1 MQLSAPIAG
10 YGTAILRIGLG
21 LVLILIGGLKFTP
34 EEANG
39 IQIFISHSPFFAWTN
54 ALLSHQQLSDVLG
67 TLEITAGVLI
77 LARPFS
83 PAASAAGSAMAVGTF
98 ASTVSFLF
106 TTPGVWSAH
115 YGFPALGDIGS
126 FVIKDV
132 TLLGAAVYTLGE
144 AMQHMRLKGA
154 AVHAAS

>member
-21 LVLILIGGLKFTP
+21 VVLILIGGLKFTP

-39 IQIFISHSPFFAWTN
+39 IQVFIMHSPFFAWTN
-54 ALLSHQQLSDVLG
+54 ALLSHQQLSGVLG

-77 LARPFS
+77 LSRPFS
-83 PAASAAGSAMAVGTF
+83 AVTSAIGSAMAVGTF
-98 ASTVSFLF
+98 TATVSFLF
-106 TTPGVWSAH
+106 TTPGVWSTQ
-115 YGFPALGDIGS
+115 YGFPALGDIGT

-132 TLLGAAVYTLGE
+132 TLLGAALYTLGE
-144 AMQHMRLKGA
+144 ALQHVRVKGA
-154 AVHAAS
+154 AIHATS